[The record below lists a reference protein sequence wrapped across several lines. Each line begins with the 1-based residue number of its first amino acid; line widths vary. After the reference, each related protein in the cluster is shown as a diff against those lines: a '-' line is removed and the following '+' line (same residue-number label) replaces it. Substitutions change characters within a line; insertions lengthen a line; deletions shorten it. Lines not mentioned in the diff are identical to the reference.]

1 LLSTSQT
8 LLPELFQHGRLCAKI
23 AIERQLFVTEEGLL
37 EDAMGAGRDCQLDA
51 EESVALLLVE
61 PDPRAA
67 VWIGEML
74 RSAWDGDLL
83 VAHVERLDG
92 AANQVL
98 GQAVSCALVDV
109 SGLEGAWIE
118 AVEQIQVGAPGVAIV
133 LLFDEIDEQQ
143 ALAGLRAGA
152 QDCLAKPELCAA
164 LLRRAV
170 KFAIEGKHSK
180 TQLVHEALHDPL
192 TGLPNRALFLDRLG
206 LALDRSRRWADAI
219 TVLFLDVDNFKKVND
234 TFGHHAGDQLL
245 VELGGR
251 LKGILRPMDTV
262 ARYGGD
268 EFTFLLEDL
277 GDERDVAAIAQRIS
291 DSAGLPFRI
300 KDAEVTITVS
310 IGIATVSDPALEPG
324 SVIQQ
329 ADAAM
334 YRAKQHGQA
343 RFELFDETS
352 GQRAMERLELE
363 RALRRALDRRELV
376 VYYQPQ
382 ISLGERFAITGL
394 EALVRW
400 QHPVRGLIGARDF
413 IPLAEEGGLIGA
425 IGQYVLESALAQLT
439 VWRRSRPD
447 ITLSVNLSYHQL
459 EDTSLSSILSAA
471 VRSTAVDPAALRLE
485 IAEAALA
492 RCREPA
498 ITALE
503 GLETSGFR
511 LAIDDFGIGS
521 LSLQTLK
528 RLPIDTIKL
537 DDSVLASATEERSV
551 LGAAVG
557 MGHALGLRV
566 IAEGV
571 ETEQQV
577 IELRALGCDEAQG
590 FLFSQPVPEAEI
602 EQLFAASYSP
612 QGAHQPQR
620 RRWWHL
626 GGSGQQA
633 YSPRTPSGVA
643 YAERL
648 RRLGL

>member
-1 LLSTSQT
+1 MGTSRDT
-8 LLPELFQHGRLCAKI
+8 RP
-23 AIERQLFVTEEGLL
+23 
-37 EDAMGAGRDCQLDA
+37 DAGS
-51 EESVALLLVE
+51 SVVVLLVE
-61 PDPRAA
+61 PDARAA

-74 RSAWDGDLL
+74 RSAWGGDLV

-92 AANQVL
+92 GAHALL
-98 GQAVSCALVDV
+98 GRAVSCVLVDV
-109 SGLEGAWIE
+109 SALEEEWIA
-118 AVEQIQVGAPGVAIV
+118 AVEQIQTVAPGVAIV
-133 LLFDEIDEQQ
+133 LLFDEVEEQQ
-143 ALAGLRAGA
+143 ALAALRAGA
-152 QDCLAKPELCAA
+152 QDCLAKPDLCGAR
-164 LLRRAV
+164 LRRAV
-170 KFAIEGKHSK
+170 KFAIEGKHSE

-206 LALDRSRRWADAI
+206 LALDRSRRGSAAI

-234 TFGHHAGDQLL
+234 SFGHHAGDRLL
-245 VELGGR
+245 VELGSR

-277 GDERDVAAIAQRIS
+277 GDERDVAAIAQRIG
-291 DSAGLPFRI
+291 DSAGLPFRVD
-300 KDAEVTITVS
+300 DAQVTVTVS
-310 IGIATVSDPALEPG
+310 IGIAVVSDPAIAPG
-324 SVIQQ
+324 TVIQQ

-334 YRAKQHGQA
+334 YRAKEHGQA

-363 RALRRALDRRELV
+363 SALRRALERRELLV
-376 VYYQPQ
+376 HYQPQ
-382 ISLGERFAITGL
+382 ISLDERFEVTGL

-400 QHPVRGLIGARDF
+400 QHPDRGLIGARDF
-413 IPLAEEGGLIGA
+413 IPLAEESGLIVP
-425 IGQYVLESALAQLT
+425 IGQYVFESALAQLAM
-439 VWRRSRPD
+439 WRRGRPD
-447 ITLSVNLSYHQL
+447 ITLSVNISFHQL
-459 EDTSLSSILSAA
+459 EDTSLPSMLAAA
-471 VRSTAVDPAALRLE
+471 VQATAIDPAALRLE
-485 IAEAALA
+485 ITEAALA

-498 ITALE
+498 IAALE
-503 GLETSGFR
+503 GLNATGFR
-511 LAIDDFGIGS
+511 LSIDDFGTGS

-537 DDSVLASATEERSV
+537 DETVLASAVGERQV

-577 IELRALGCDEAQG
+577 LDLRALGCDEAQG
-590 FLFSQPVPEAEI
+590 FLFSRPVPEGEI

-612 QGAHQPQR
+612 QGARQRQR
-620 RRWWHL
+620 RRWPW
-626 GGSGQQA
+626 GGAGQQA

-643 YAERL
+643 HAERL

>member
-1 LLSTSQT
+1 
-8 LLPELFQHGRLCAKI
+8 
-23 AIERQLFVTEEGLL
+23 
-37 EDAMGAGRDCQLDA
+37 
-51 EESVALLLVE
+51 
-61 PDPRAA
+61 
-67 VWIGEML
+67 
-74 RSAWDGDLL
+74 
-83 VAHVERLDG
+83 
-92 AANQVL
+92 
-98 GQAVSCALVDV
+98 
-109 SGLEGAWIE
+109 
-118 AVEQIQVGAPGVAIV
+118 
-133 LLFDEIDEQQ
+133 
-143 ALAGLRAGA
+143 
-152 QDCLAKPELCAA
+152 
-164 LLRRAV
+164 
-170 KFAIEGKHSK
+170 
-180 TQLVHEALHDPL
+180 
-192 TGLPNRALFLDRLG
+192 
-206 LALDRSRRWADAI
+206 
-219 TVLFLDVDNFKKVND
+219 
-234 TFGHHAGDQLL
+234 
-245 VELGGR
+245 
-251 LKGILRPMDTV
+251 
-262 ARYGGD
+262 
-268 EFTFLLEDL
+268 
-277 GDERDVAAIAQRIS
+277 
-291 DSAGLPFRI
+291 
-300 KDAEVTITVS
+300 
-310 IGIATVSDPALEPG
+310 
-324 SVIQQ
+324 
-329 ADAAM
+329 
-334 YRAKQHGQA
+334 
-343 RFELFDETS
+343 
-352 GQRAMERLELE
+352 MERLELE